1 MAAVTSLPPYTGSV
15 QTCQTTGGATAPPPS
30 SLTAGLIGNGQGSS
44 SNSTIASTLT
54 MVGSVQKDGIIGQS
68 LTGSVADAEPTS
80 SSTMPNTV
88 NGVIAWVMPATC
100 RAMAYGTGRLKTT
113 ATVTVM
119 PSWMDSLDATS
130 SRAYPTRTA

>member
-1 MAAVTSLPPYTGSV
+1 
-15 QTCQTTGGATAPPPS
+15 
-30 SLTAGLIGNGQGSS
+30 
-44 SNSTIASTLT
+44 